1 VEGRWRQRHSTAVYL
16 SILLLLLLP
25 WLAFPSGGLLAAEA
39 ILLCAAVYRSYLPL
53 HQLIPRL
60 ERAQQKQL
68 VNMLVDY
75 FVEIQEDPEDLEA
88 ASRLL
93 AHSSHEEKIIKIILD
108 YFAIS
113 YR

>member
-1 VEGRWRQRHSTAVYL
+1 VERRWRQRHSTAVYL
-16 SILLLLLLP
+16 SILLLFLLP
-25 WLAFPSGGLLAAEA
+25 WLVFPSGALFAAES

-93 AHSSHEEKIIKIILD
+93 AQSSNEEKINKIILE
-108 YFAIS
+108 YFAMS